1 MLLGFL
7 SLLLTVGQGPIS
19 DICISK
25 SVGATWHP
33 CSKKQE
39 TVYGKE
45 DGESP
50 SSDDDDD
57 SGRRRLL
64 SAVLSNSGGRARR
77 VLAAA
82 GYDKCGA
89 RVR

>member
-33 CSKKQE
+33 CSKKQD
-39 TVYGKE
+39 KE

-50 SSDDDDD
+50 SSDDDD

-64 SAVLSNSGGRARR
+64 SAVLSNSGGSARR

-89 RVR
+89 KVR